1 MTQTL
6 HHCTV
11 QIHLGMKWGLPC
23 VVEKQQSECGYHT
36 SRQSLHSS
44 FYSKATREMW
54 VWMIVAL
61 HVASHLGIYPPYG
74 AGILSGRSPN
84 EMSSVGLASL
94 GLGRVLGQW
103 CEMEKLR
110 REVIQAFN
118 EFSNRVGKSF
128 GHRQVWEADNKLRV
142 CGVGFVKVFCLMSS
156 TSKK

>member
-1 MTQTL
+1 
-6 HHCTV
+6 
-11 QIHLGMKWGLPC
+11 
-23 VVEKQQSECGYHT
+23 
-36 SRQSLHSS
+36 
-44 FYSKATREMW
+44 MW
-54 VWMIVAL
+54 VWMILAL
-61 HVASHLGIYPPYG
+61 HVASHLGIYPPCG

-94 GLGRVLGQW
+94 GLGRVVGQW

-118 EFSNRVGKSF
+118 EFSNGVGKSF

-156 TSKK
+156 RSKK